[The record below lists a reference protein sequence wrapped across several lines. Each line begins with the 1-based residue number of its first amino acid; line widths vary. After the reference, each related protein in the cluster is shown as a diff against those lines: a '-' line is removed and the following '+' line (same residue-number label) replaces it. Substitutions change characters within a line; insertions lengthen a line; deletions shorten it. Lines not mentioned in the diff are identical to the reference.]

1 MLFHKGKSNLVY
13 LITDNSVYHIN
24 GKPDYQII
32 DNSVYHINGKPDYQ
46 IIDNL
51 VYHINGK
58 PDYQITRLPDY
69 HIISFLI
76 IFVFVLILNFIISI
90 AIYNNYQIVT
100 IINLQIAFIFYF

>member
-1 MLFHKGKSNLVY
+1 MLFHKGKSNL
-13 LITDNSVYHIN
+13 DYHIN
-24 GKPDYQII
+24 GKSDYQITNNLDYQII
-32 DNSVYHINGKPDYQ
+32 DNS
-46 IIDNL
+46 

-90 AIYNNYQIVT
+90 AIYNNY
-100 IINLQIAFIFYF
+100 